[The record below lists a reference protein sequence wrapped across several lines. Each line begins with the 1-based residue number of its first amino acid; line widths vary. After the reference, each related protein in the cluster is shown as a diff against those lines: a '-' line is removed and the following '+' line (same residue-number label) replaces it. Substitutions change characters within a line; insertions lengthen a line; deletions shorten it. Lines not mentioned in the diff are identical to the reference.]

1 MARSIA
7 TPPPVRQPTA
17 RLRAYALPLA
27 GALCLVAACRG
38 SSTSPSQD
46 AGAGGVPAPSRRI
59 ASADATARPSR
70 VSPDAHAPASDRPQ
84 PTAPATAG
92 TATADAA
99 VLAPADARAPVAVDA
114 GPLPT
119 GTGFLG
125 LDDEAILGRICDAP
139 VERIERN
146 RGGSTVSFRV
156 WLAGGQRGLFKPQQR
171 SEVANYRAELA
182 AYRLSRLLG
191 LHRTPPACGRTMPR
205 DRLQRIADASGDPA
219 FSQRVMTELLGRGDA
234 VPGAMLF
241 WVPGALEPV
250 PGADRYAALLGAGAL
265 DPADR
270 ALAAELSA
278 LLLFDFL
285 TDNVDRWSG
294 GNILRQRTPPG
305 QPPGAM
311 LFMDNGASFSALH
324 DGMGARPQD
333 QAARLDRVQRF
344 PRALVAAM
352 RALTPE
358 TLRAAVGRDPLG
370 PCLSDLQIAAVI
382 ARRDRLLRHV
392 EATVAARGEA
402 EAMPF

>member
-38 SSTSPSQD
+38 TSTSASPD
-46 AGAGGVPAPSRRI
+46 AGSSAVPTLATRV
-59 ASADATARPSR
+59 AAADATARPPR
-70 VSPDAHAPASDRPQ
+70 ASPEAHTPASDRPQ
-84 PTAPATAG
+84 PTARPEL
-92 TATADAA
+92 DAA
-99 VLAPADARAPVAVDA
+99 GVAPLDARVAGAVDA

-250 PGADRYAALLGAGAL
+250 PGADRYAALLGIGAL

-270 ALAAELSA
+270 ALAADLSA

-294 GNILRQRTPPG
+294 GNILRQRAAPG

-344 PRALVAAM
+344 PRAFVAAM

-358 TLRAAVGRDPLG
+358 SLRAAVGRDPLG

>member
-7 TPPPVRQPTA
+7 TLPPVRQPTA
-17 RLRAYALPLA
+17 RPRSLGLQAV

-38 SSTSPSQD
+38 APATAPPASGAEDVAAPPSQ
-46 AGAGGVPAPSRRI
+46 AAAAP
-59 ASADATARPSR
+59 ARPGRPLPSQA
-70 VSPDAHAPASDRPQ
+70 PDVPASDRP
-84 PTAPATAG
+84 PSAPLVAPPVAV
-92 TATADAA
+92 ADAA
-99 VLAPADARAPVAVDA
+99 AAPVDAPPAPAADA
-114 GPLPT
+114 GPLPR
-119 GTGFLG
+119 GAGFLG
-125 LDDEAILGRICDAP
+125 LDDEALLGRICDAP

-250 PGADRYAALLGAGAL
+250 PGADRYALLLGAAPL

-270 ALAAELSA
+270 ALAADLSA

-294 GNILRQRTPPG
+294 GNILRQRAAPG

-358 TLRAAVGRDPLG
+358 GLRAAVGRDPLG